1 MSAAGGDRLAA
12 APAGGVEPPDRTALR
27 RRRERLPALAAA
39 AFGLALVAE
48 SILVVSGQW
57 LAPRRWVALTAW
69 PLWAV
74 AAAAYLAVVRANGDD
89 VDRRPDVAPEPAAP
103 GRRPSPARWLRAV
116 CAAIGLI
123 GSAAA
128 VALIQQ
134 TGDDLPSRN
143 YRWILAL
150 WSASAAA
157 YTLGLAV
164 PGAWLRPGGLAAAA
178 RRHRVVLLDGALL
191 FALALLL
198 RLVLLG
204 HVPNVLTGDEGV
216 FGRAARWMAKGEGG
230 HMFST
235 YWANGTLFLVPQ
247 ALLADLLPA
256 GRLATRLPT
265 AVAGAL
271 AAPATYAL
279 GRVVATRRVGLVAG
293 LLLAVSHLHV
303 HVSRMGLGHGYD
315 ALWAAV
321 AGAALLHAVRRRDM
335 RTAAVA
341 GLALGLA
348 QYGYVAGRLVDAV
361 ALAFAAL
368 TAAGLAIRF
377 GRRRGGRRPVDPAAG
392 GAEEGAPLDTAGRGG
407 WRAWWAALGGGPLL
421 AAAGGALVV
430 AAPMIRWALVRPN
443 DYFSRLSAQGILQTG
458 KWQEVAERV
467 GDGRAAIALS
477 QARDALYAIVAAP
490 SYEFYFTP
498 YPMLDV
504 VWTGLLGLGFVAC
517 ATRITDRG
525 RLWLVLQI
533 ALSWLTLALGA
544 HASTA
549 SYRITGALPA
559 MAVVAAIALFAL
571 SDALWAPAAADAG
584 EDGAGGDGADDDV
597 GDRHRVGKGS
607 TGGGPHWTTAAGLVV
622 GIVSFQLWAYWG
634 VFAPGCGFFDRSTA
648 TASLLGERVQADG
661 EGRAVFVLGR
671 QWFDA
676 GVFESV
682 PYLSDRTVDIYDGV
696 APEGTRADADPLIRT
711 ARIFDVPEGADLDV
725 LAERVRAASPALL
738 FAVPERRSELDF
750 LSKRLGGGPVD
761 DLARCAKTEGTLLV
775 VTRIGGGAA
784 P

>member
-1 MSAAGGDRLAA
+1 
-12 APAGGVEPPDRTALR
+12 
-27 RRRERLPALAAA
+27 
-39 AFGLALVAE
+39 
-48 SILVVSGQW
+48 
-57 LAPRRWVALTAW
+57 
-69 PLWAV
+69 
-74 AAAAYLAVVRANGDD
+74 
-89 VDRRPDVAPEPAAP
+89 
-103 GRRPSPARWLRAV
+103 
-116 CAAIGLI
+116 
-123 GSAAA
+123 
-128 VALIQQ
+128 
-134 TGDDLPSRN
+134 
-143 YRWILAL
+143 
-150 WSASAAA
+150 
-157 YTLGLAV
+157 
-164 PGAWLRPGGLAAAA
+164 
-178 RRHRVVLLDGALL
+178 
-191 FALALLL
+191 
-198 RLVLLG
+198 
-204 HVPNVLTGDEGV
+204 
-216 FGRAARWMAKGEGG
+216 
-230 HMFST
+230 
-235 YWANGTLFLVPQ
+235 
-247 ALLADLLPA
+247 
-256 GRLATRLPT
+256 
-265 AVAGAL
+265 
-271 AAPATYAL
+271 
-279 GRVVATRRVGLVAG
+279 
-293 LLLAVSHLHV
+293 
-303 HVSRMGLGHGYD
+303 
-315 ALWAAV
+315 
-321 AGAALLHAVRRRDM
+321 
-335 RTAAVA
+335 
-341 GLALGLA
+341 
-348 QYGYVAGRLVDAV
+348 
-361 ALAFAAL
+361 
-368 TAAGLAIRF
+368 
-377 GRRRGGRRPVDPAAG
+377 
-392 GAEEGAPLDTAGRGG
+392 
-407 WRAWWAALGGGPLL
+407 
-421 AAAGGALVV
+421 
-430 AAPMIRWALVRPN
+430 
-443 DYFSRLSAQGILQTG
+443 
-458 KWQEVAERV
+458 VAERV